1 MYESFPKGEHMEQ
14 LTVDQVQVQDESP
27 AGDAPG
33 QNTSKI
39 VSQSLPI
46 LHSLRARIRAYAKL
60 WCIAG
65 AMTLLLAL
73 PAARERNLLLALTT
87 VATGL
92 SVLFFSVIRIIES
105 KSLSAIIEVD
115 RSDLKRKVWLVINAV
130 VFSVATAIFTMSVLR
145 TEPPFNPWT
154 ALPISAFLMI
164 VSISPFWEWFFV
176 RRVIHKNKAL
186 LEDFNRLIQIL
197 YKTDEE
203 RRIAL
208 LAIDALMILETMRNK
223 KALSDATYQNVLK
236 ELLKLDSVI

>member
-1 MYESFPKGEHMEQ
+1 MTVLPKGEHMEQ
-14 LTVDQVQVQDESP
+14 LTAEQIQVQNESS

-154 ALPISAFLMI
+154 ALPISTFLMI

-176 RRVIHKNKAL
+176 RRVIRKNKAL

-223 KALSDATYQNVLK
+223 KALSDETYQNVLK
-236 ELLKLDSVI
+236 ELLKLDTVI

>member
-1 MYESFPKGEHMEQ
+1 MEQ

-154 ALPISAFLMI
+154 ALPISTFLMI

-176 RRVIHKNKAL
+176 RRVIRKNKAL

-236 ELLKLDSVI
+236 ELLKLDTVI

>member
-1 MYESFPKGEHMEQ
+1 MEQ

-73 PAARERNLLLALTT
+73 PAAREHNLLLALTT

-154 ALPISAFLMI
+154 ALPISTFLMI

-176 RRVIHKNKAL
+176 RRVIRKNKAL

-236 ELLKLDSVI
+236 ELLKLDTVI